1 MPIATYFF
9 ANVCLLVKT
18 KRERSWIVEFL
29 LNLTRHCSFLNSI
42 TNYFDDYSTK
52 IILVLTEERVAQ
64 NILVIPG
71 GESTYKNLEQFIDT
85 ALRRAG
91 KEELGVELDPKKI
104 ILFDVQIG
112 YPIEGNPYK
121 EKGIT
126 SVIVSYLCYIT
137 EEELASIAINT
148 VSVEGCD
155 IVKIVAMPVPDALE
169 AIKNGEINVYPALL
183 LTLQKLEKYLQ
194 EGN

>member
-9 ANVCLLVKT
+9 ANVCMVT
-18 KRERSWIVEFL
+18 ENDEVV
-29 LNLTRHCSFLNSI
+29 
-42 TNYFDDYSTK
+42 
-52 IILVLTEERVAQ
+52 LVLTEERVAQ

-71 GESTYKNLEQFIDT
+71 GESIYKNLEQFIDT
-85 ALRRAG
+85 VLRRAG
-91 KEELGVELDPKKI
+91 KEELGIELDPKKI

-112 YPIEGNPYK
+112 YPIEGSPYE

-126 SVIVSYLCYIT
+126 SVIVSYMCYIT

-155 IVKIVAMPVPDALE
+155 IVKIMVMPVPDALE
-169 AIKNGEINVYPALL
+169 AIKKGEINVYSALEA
-183 LTLQKLEKYLQ
+183 TLRKLEEYFKK
-194 EGN
+194 GD